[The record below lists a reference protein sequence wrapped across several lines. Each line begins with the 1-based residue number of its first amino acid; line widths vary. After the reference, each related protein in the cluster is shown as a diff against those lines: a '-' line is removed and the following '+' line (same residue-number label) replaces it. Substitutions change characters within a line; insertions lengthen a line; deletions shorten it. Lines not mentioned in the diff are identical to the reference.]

1 MNMEIIEKIY
11 IEDRSTFKEAVKII
25 NHLSPENHIQY
36 KFLEVPQND
45 QVSVVITLEKSET
58 LVLLIRL
65 HEKLIMS
72 YTVNDI
78 FITLEDVLGYK
89 PQRAIS
95 GFRTKFLRL
104 LISLLIIIAI
114 LMTLIITQVGKVQQ
128 VSFPERKY
136 QMDRTEYKP

>member
-1 MNMEIIEKIY
+1 MNMEIIEKIH
-11 IEDRSTFKEAVKII
+11 IEDRGTFKEAVKIM
-25 NHLSPENHIQY
+25 NHLSPENYIQY

-78 FITLEDVLGYK
+78 FITLEDILGYK
-89 PQRAIS
+89 PQSVIS